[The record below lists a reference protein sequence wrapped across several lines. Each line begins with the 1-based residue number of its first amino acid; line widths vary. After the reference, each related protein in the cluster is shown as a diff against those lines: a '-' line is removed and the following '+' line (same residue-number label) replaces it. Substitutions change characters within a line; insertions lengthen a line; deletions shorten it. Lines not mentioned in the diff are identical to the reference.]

1 MAVIAIVFFPEGFI
15 RCVIDRTERRLMYQ
29 HKTFFTDD
37 LHRFFSAQQTACSFR
52 RKDFLILPNHAHDI
66 TIIAFIGP
74 GHPCLNPILD
84 YCHSYRL
91 SPSPSITPLCSRSA
105 SFSRL
110 PTPTFSNR
118 QPITLQTPANCHNMS
133 PASFCSSLSKAKTS
147 KSIS

>member
-15 RCVIDRTERRLMYQ
+15 RCIIDRTERRLMYQ
-29 HKTFFTDD
+29 HKTLFTDD
-37 LHRFFSAQQTACSFR
+37 LHGFFSAQQTACSFR

-91 SPSPSITPLCSRSA
+91 SPLPSITPLSLRSA
-105 SFSRL
+105 SLIRFSH
-110 PTPTFSNR
+110 PTSFNF
-118 QPITLQTPANCHNMS
+118 QPITWISPANCHKMS
-133 PASFCSSLSKAKTS
+133 PASFLNS
-147 KSIS
+147 